1 MFKKFIFAFICI
13 LSFGNLSASPEIVEK
28 DSPELTV
35 EFCKKNK
42 IYCAIVK
49 LKPEIDSS
57 LLWICQTLYI
67 SIVEDLK

>member
-13 LSFGNLSASPEIVEK
+13 LGFSGNLSASPEIAEK

-49 LKPEIDSS
+49 LKPEIDSKFAM
-57 LLWICQTLYI
+57 
-67 SIVEDLK
+67 DLSNAI